1 MFSLLSSIVIT
12 NTIYLIL
19 GKSFK
24 KQDNYNLKNFS
35 ETAILGFIYF
45 SLIAL
50 IINFLVP
57 LGILVNTLTLISI
70 FIIFLIKKKRIN
82 RKEILFLALTIFF
95 CFFII
100 LFDTVFRPD
109 AGLYHLPFVKIL
121 NEEKIIFG
129 LANLHSRFGHV
140 SIIQYSSAINNN
152 LLSGDIAILIPLA
165 SIYSFLTFYF
175 IGDIFNFLLNKNK
188 KILSLP

>member
-50 IINFLVP
+50 
-57 LGILVNTLTLISI
+57 
-70 FIIFLIKKKRIN
+70 
-82 RKEILFLALTIFF
+82 
-95 CFFII
+95 
-100 LFDTVFRPD
+100 
-109 AGLYHLPFVKIL
+109 
-121 NEEKIIFG
+121 
-129 LANLHSRFGHV
+129 
-140 SIIQYSSAINNN
+140 
-152 LLSGDIAILIPLA
+152 
-165 SIYSFLTFYF
+165 
-175 IGDIFNFLLNKNK
+175 
-188 KILSLP
+188 